1 MAVIMVTR
9 QTMTVVQLKAAGS
22 AKTSRQVC
30 LVLNTQLPVHATKRQ
45 NGFPGMGCQVSHA
58 LPVTQF
64 SGSRKKTQKKSLSAL
79 HHIYPRFENAKLVLT
94 PFMFTWRMEE
104 KAYFYIFKIL

>member
-1 MAVIMVTR
+1 MVTR

-30 LVLNTQLPVHATKRQ
+30 LVLSSQLPVHATKRQ

-58 LPVTQF
+58 LPVTQL
-64 SGSRKKTQKKSLSAL
+64 SGRRKKKSLSAL
-79 HHIYPRFENAKLVLT
+79 HHVYPCFANAKLVLS
-94 PFMFTWRMEE
+94 PFMFTWRKVE
-104 KAYFYIFKIL
+104 KAYF